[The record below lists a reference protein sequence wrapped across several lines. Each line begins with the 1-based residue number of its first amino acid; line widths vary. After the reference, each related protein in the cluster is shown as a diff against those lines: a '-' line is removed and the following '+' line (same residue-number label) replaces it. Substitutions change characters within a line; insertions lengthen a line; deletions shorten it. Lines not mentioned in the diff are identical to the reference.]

1 MSRTFNLADV
11 FEVVVETV
19 PERLAYVSDSKQL
32 TFAQLNERINKLGN
46 ALKAKGFKRGDN
58 VGIQLVNSS
67 EYLEAFFACVKFGAV
82 PININYRYTAK
93 ELEYLYNNLDLKGIF
108 YNDIHEAEV
117 TKAAD
122 ASSKMEMRVC
132 VGTAQDAKATAYE
145 ELLATG
151 DAELTDPDRSD
162 NDIYILCT
170 GGTTGMPKG
179 VVWPHKSLFMAA
191 LGGGGI
197 FFRQPPIAAPEA
209 LKQMIPHAP
218 PLRFLAVAPLMHGAA
233 MWSSM
238 ISLFS
243 GHTVVVNDDQ
253 KFNAEQL
260 LDLVGRLHV
269 NIVSVVGDTMA
280 LPVVQALEANPD
292 RWDLS
297 AVASFG
303 SGGAVLSE
311 SIQKRVQRFIPN
323 GIVHNGVG
331 SSETGIVG
339 SGGKPTD
346 GGDGFM
352 VLDPRPDI
360 AILDEN
366 HNFLRTPGDE
376 GIMSRTG
383 YTPIGYYN
391 APEKTAETFVKLGD
405 HVWVISGDRA
415 RITEDG
421 KYVVLGRDSQCIN
434 TGGEKVFAE
443 EVEEAA
449 RGVDFVQ
456 DVVVV
461 GKPDERWGNKVC
473 AIVQLRDGMAF
484 DNEKFQAVCREQL
497 SGFKMPKEIFV
508 VPEVKRSPAGKPDYT
523 WAKEQAANATSVI

>member
-11 FEVVVETV
+11 FETVVQTV
-19 PERLAYVSDSKQL
+19 PERTAYSSDSKQL
-32 TFAQLNERINKLGN
+32 TFAELNERANKLGN

-58 VGIQLVNSS
+58 VGIQLINSS
-67 EYLEAFFACVKFGAV
+67 EYFEAFFACVKFGAV
-82 PININYRYTAK
+82 PININYRYTAH
-93 ELEYLYNNLDLKGIF
+93 ELEYLYTNLDLKGIF

-117 TKAAD
+117 SKAAD
-122 ASSKMEMRVC
+122 ASDKLQLRIC
-132 VGTAQDAKATAYE
+132 VGSAQDAKATAYE

-151 DAELTDPDRSD
+151 EAQLSDPDRSD

-197 FFRQPPIAAPEA
+197 FFRQPPIQAPEA
-209 LKQMIPHAP
+209 LMQMIPHAP

-233 MWSSM
+233 MWSSL
-238 ISLFS
+238 ISLFA
-243 GHTVVVNDDQ
+243 GHTIVINDEQ
-253 KFNAEQL
+253 KFKADQL
-260 LDLVGRLHV
+260 LDLVIRQQV

-280 LPVVQALEANPD
+280 LPIVQALEAEPE
-292 RWDLS
+292 RWNLA

-303 SGGAVLSE
+303 SGGAVLSQ
-311 SIQKRVQRFIPN
+311 SIQQRVQKFLPN

-339 SGGKPTD
+339 SGGKPKD

-360 AILDEN
+360 AILSEK
-366 HNFLRTPGDE
+366 HEFLRNPGDE
-376 GIMSRTG
+376 GILSRTG

-415 RITEDG
+415 RIAEDG
-421 KYVVLGRDSQCIN
+421 TYVVLGRDSQCIN

-449 RGVDFVQ
+449 RGVDFIQ

-473 AIVQLRDGMAF
+473 AVIQLRDGQSF
-484 DNEKFQAVCREQL
+484 DNDKFQEVCRAQL

-508 VPEVKRSPAGKPDYT
+508 VDEVKRSPAGKPNYK
-523 WAKEQAANATSVI
+523 WAKEQAANGTSVI

>member
-11 FEVVVETV
+11 FETVVQTV
-19 PERLAYVSDSKQL
+19 PERTAYSSDSKQL
-32 TFAQLNERINKLGN
+32 TFAQLNERANRLGN

-58 VGIQLVNSS
+58 VGIQLINSA
-67 EYLEAFFACVKFGAV
+67 EYFEAFFACVKFGAI
-82 PININYRYTAK
+82 PININYRYTAH
-93 ELEYLYNNLDLKGIF
+93 ELEYLYKNLDLKAIF
-108 YNDIHEAEV
+108 YNTLHESEV

-122 ASSKMEMRVC
+122 ASEKLQLRIC
-132 VGTAQDAKATAYE
+132 VGTANDAHATAYE

-151 DAELTDPDRSD
+151 DTELTDPERSD
-162 NDIYILCT
+162 NDLYILCT

-197 FFRQPPIAAPEA
+197 FFRQPPIQAPEA
-209 LKQMIPHAP
+209 LMQMIPHAP

-233 MWSSM
+233 MWSSL
-238 ISLFS
+238 ISLFA
-243 GHTVVVNDDQ
+243 GHTIVINDDQ

-260 LDLVGRLHV
+260 LDLVIRQQV

-280 LPVVQALEANPD
+280 LPIVQALEAEPE
-292 RWDLS
+292 RWNLA

-303 SGGAVLSE
+303 SGGAVLSQ
-311 SIQKRVQRFIPN
+311 SIQQRVQKFLPN

-339 SGGKPTD
+339 SGTKPKD

-352 VLDPRPDI
+352 VLEPRPDI
-360 AILDEN
+360 AILNEK
-366 HNFLRTPGDE
+366 HEFLRSPGDE
-376 GIMSRTG
+376 GILSRTG

-405 HVWVISGDRA
+405 HVWVVSGDRA
-415 RITEDG
+415 RIAEDG
-421 KYVVLGRDSQCIN
+421 TYVVLGRDSQCIN

-449 RGVDFVQ
+449 RGVDFIQ

-473 AIVQLRDGMAF
+473 AVVQLREGKTF
-484 DNEKFQAVCREQL
+484 DNDTFQEICRAQL
-497 SGFKMPKEIFV
+497 SGFKMPREIFV
-508 VPEVKRSPAGKPDYT
+508 VDEVKRSPAGKPNYK
-523 WAKEQAANATSVI
+523 WAKEQAVNGTSVI